1 MEKSGMPIK
10 TDDDEALMRQLY
22 EWHMKM
28 VEYHKELT
36 NQHLERTKNFI
47 KLVRERAT
55 TSLMSKDRNAG

>member
-1 MEKSGMPIK
+1 MEKFEIPIK
-10 TDDDEALMRQLY
+10 NDDDEALMRQLY

-36 NQHLERTKNFI
+36 DQHLERAKNFI

-55 TSLMSKDRNAG
+55 AALMGKDRHAG